1 VNLAQPGVAVA
12 HIAVPRLPEVNRRL
26 DQLVAHPSAML
37 LAAQLIQVLAWPFL
51 EPSVVGRTFL
61 GVIGMLA
68 VGSAVLAVRRTPLV
82 SRVVLW
88 LGAPA
93 MVLTLLEAVF
103 PDTDPILLASGLL
116 HAPFYFYVSYAML
129 RYLFHDDD
137 VTTDEY
143 IATAAAFTVVA
154 WAFAYALSAVQ
165 VLWPDSFS
173 SPAGSDQAWF
183 ELLYLSFSTL
193 TSVGLSDIVA
203 VGSHARS
210 VVMLEMMVGVFYIA
224 MVVSRMVGM
233 TMMRRR

>member
-1 VNLAQPGVAVA
+1 
-12 HIAVPRLPEVNRRL
+12 
-26 DQLVAHPSAML
+26 ML
-37 LAAQLIQVLAWPFL
+37 LAAQLMQVLAWPFL
-51 EPSVVGRTFL
+51 EGSTLGRSGL

-82 SRVVLW
+82 SRVVLV

-93 MVLTLLEAVF
+93 VVLTLLEAVF
-103 PDTDPILLASGLL
+103 PDSDPIVLTSGIL

-129 RYLFHDDD
+129 RYLLHDDD

-143 IATAAAFTVVA
+143 FATGAAFTVVA
-154 WAFAYALSAVQ
+154 WGFAYAFAVVQ
-165 VLWPDSFS
+165 VVWPESFS
-173 SPAGSDQAWF
+173 SPAGSDQSWF

-210 VVMLEMMVGVFYIA
+210 IVMLEMMVGVFYIA
-224 MVVSRMVGM
+224 MVVARMVGL

>member
-1 VNLAQPGVAVA
+1 MEPASLDCITVRQ
-12 HIAVPRLPEVNRRL
+12 RL
-26 DQLVAHPSAML
+26 DQLVAHPSAVL
-37 LAAQLIQVLAWPFL
+37 LGAQLLQVLAWPFL
-51 EPSVVGRTFL
+51 EGSVVGRTFL

-82 SRVVLW
+82 SRVVLV

-103 PDTDPILLASGLL
+103 PETDPIVLTSGLL

-129 RYLFHDDD
+129 RYLFHDDE

-143 IATAAAFTVVA
+143 YATGAAFTVVA
-154 WAFAYALSAVQ
+154 WGFAYLFAVVQ
-165 VLWPDSFS
+165 VVWPDSFTN
-173 SPAGSDQAWF
+173 AGGFDHTWF

-203 VGSHARS
+203 VGAQARS
-210 VVMLEMMVGVFYIA
+210 VVMIEMMVGVFYIA
-224 MVVSRMVGM
+224 MVVSRMVGL